1 MELSLK
7 KISLTKLKH
16 IGIGA
21 LAAVMIAACGG
32 GGGSPGTTIGTG
44 TGTGTGTGAS
54 TAASITLALVDTNG
68 QAKSSVTSG
77 SPLVARATVVDASG
91 QPVSNTIVTFAT
103 GGALTSLAPS
113 SGSVAT
119 NSLGVAT
126 ISIAPKDLMTAQSQA
141 GSADTVTATATVG
154 DQALIKKSVFSIG
167 ASAITLSLISPNNGV
182 INLKAYDTTSIKVD
196 VFADGVLYKSQP
208 VTVNFSSACAG
219 TKADLPASTSTV
231 NGRAQVVYSDKGC
244 GADDVVTVS
253 VAGAP
258 SVTATLK
265 IAAPVAASIG
275 FVSATPSDKAIV
287 IQGAGGNGRTETA
300 NLTFKVLST
309 NGAPLPNEPINFTVT
324 TTQPVV
330 LQSTSAITD
339 SNGNVS
345 VAVNSGTLPTTFR
358 VNAMLANSPA
368 ISTIS
373 DTVTV
378 TTGQPIQAAFSLSVG
393 SPNIPGWNHD
403 NEKTNVNILL
413 ADQSG
418 NPVADGTP
426 VVVQTDSGAVGSSS
440 IGGCT
445 TINGAC
451 SVDFRSQ
458 NPRYGVGNTA
468 GKVPGLATITV
479 STTSA
484 LYTLSDTVGIYLSG
498 DDAVNVRNVATGA
511 LVSPSLTNNLVTSS
525 CGNFSLRLSLADLNG
540 NPMPEKTTVESANPT
555 DVTIGEIIP
564 AAVPKTTGSSV
575 HTIPVKPDTTKCNVA
590 GVSTATGTFDV
601 KITSPLGAPKLYS
614 FSLTYPM

>member
-16 IGIGA
+16 IGIAA

-44 TGTGTGTGAS
+44 TGTGTGTS

-167 ASAITLSLISPNNGV
+167 ASAITLSLIAPNNGV

-300 NLTFKVLST
+300 NLTFKALST
-309 NGAPLPNEPINFTVT
+309 NGAPLPNETINFSVT
-324 TTQPVV
+324 TTQPVF

-345 VAVNSGTLPTTFR
+345 VAVNSGTSPTTFR
-358 VNAMLANSPA
+358 VNATLANQPA

-373 DTVTV
+373 DSVLV
-378 TTGQPIQAAFSLSVG
+378 TTGQPIQAAFSLSAE
-393 SPNIPGWNHD
+393 SFNISGWNHD
-403 NEKTNVNILL
+403 NEKTKVNILL

-426 VVVQTDSGAVGSSS
+426 VVFQTDSGAIGSSS
-440 IGGCT
+440 FGGCT
-445 TINGAC
+445 TINGGC

-468 GKVPGLATITV
+468 GKVPGLATISV

-484 LYTLSDTVGIYLSG
+484 LYTLSGTIGIYLSG
-498 DDAVNVRNVATGA
+498 DDAVNVRNLATGA
-511 LVSPSLTNNLVTSS
+511 LVSPPPAINNLVTSS
-525 CGNFSLRLSLADLNG
+525 CGNFSLGLLLADING
-540 NPMPEKTTVESANPT
+540 NPMPEKTTIESANPAG
-555 DVTIGEIIP
+555 VTIGDIIP
-564 AAVPKTTGSSV
+564 AAVPNTTGPSG
-575 HTIPVKPDTTKCNVA
+575 HIIPVKPDATKCKDVGA
-590 GVSTATGTFDV
+590 TGTATGTFDI